1 MGTKLKKS
9 NAANMGPKERIVKIT
24 RRLEQDQLG
33 PKMKAKL
40 LARLVM
46 LQGLADGFAKE
57 GKQPAFPGLAMRLAI
72 IQEKLKTEED
82 PARRAELEKR
92 KANVQNRLAQ
102 KQQMRANKQ
111 CQNIKQRLS
120 NIEAK
125 LMKEKDPA
133 ARANLEARKA
143 NLEAKLANKENKQD
157 TSRGVVSSADDHEQW
172 MKVDVPKPNTSFS
185 SAEAGASAPKV
196 TNNAGEDQKEEDVG
210 KLEVDE
216 ELIAAF
222 PQVTKRLTKITLKL
236 KTVKNPDRRKAL
248 LNRKAKVEAK
258 LARKQESLRKEAK
271 QEDTQVGLDGV
282 KEEEE
287 DFSGPEVDPQL
298 IVAFPKV
305 TQRLIKIA
313 LKLKTVTNE
322 GQRQYLLQRKAKV
335 EANLARK
342 QQQLKNRAMKRGSF
356 PGINRKLA
364 MIDTQLKLVNDDTER
379 ADLEKRKVLLLRKR
393 MEKRQAM
400 DAGPGGHIS
409 CQLERTQALLVE
421 ATTPERQCSLESRL
435 LHFQQRQEEASPST
449 LSCAPY
455 DPRREKQKQKFIQ
468 MEQKARS
475 NKNEKALDRIALQ
488 QVYVAHYPD
497 PQHYVSAFGGNKSI
511 KKRAI
516 LRAQALDLASSEQG
530 VNWIAAD
537 MYERLPQQWSM
548 DDEVATFGDKQ
559 QQNQKNVKKSA
570 ANNESEEDFVA
581 VCAEE
586 DVLSLD
592 DFSEKFLPDYGLRE
606 SGVLED
612 GFEKVPLL
620 DAKAIEDEGWMEVDA
635 KETDLPAVAKKANKN
650 GKETSEKHG

>member
-46 LQGLADGFAKE
+46 LQGLAEGFAKE

-92 KANVQNRLAQ
+92 KANVQDRLAH

-111 CQNIKQRLS
+111 CQNIKRRLS

-125 LMKEKDPA
+125 LMKEKDPS

-143 NLEAKLANKENKQD
+143 KLEAKLANKENKQD

-271 QEDTQVGLDGV
+271 QEDTQ
-282 KEEEE
+282 
-287 DFSGPEVDPQL
+287 
-298 IVAFPKV
+298 V

-516 LRAQALDLASSEQG
+516 LRAQALDLASFPSRAVKPG
-530 VNWIAAD
+530 YAAD